1 MRQFYKKV
9 MVTLLA
15 VMLMVMAVPPGAVV
29 GNGIAVNSSVGEDNL
44 LQFTSAG
51 HVLGFSKDSVVIAS
65 ASHMLKTEFI
75 GANAVS
81 PETEQN
87 TSDETTDDTTPLF
100 NRVTYPNLWDDVTVV
115 YEAREGAIVKSTY
128 YVDTT
133 EEGTAVDNIRLGY
146 NRPVSVDENGN
157 LIIAYETGTLM
168 ETAPIAWQEIG
179 DRRDAVEVSY
189 VPLGDREIGFSL
201 GDHVSGIPVII
212 DPELNWNTFLGGTAL
227 DEPTDIAV
235 DSSGNIYISG
245 FSHATWDS
253 PLRAYTSD
261 EDGFVAKLD
270 SSGGIIWLTFLGASG
285 NDRAYGIAVDSS
297 GDIFVGG
304 YSSAT
309 WGTPVRSYTSDID
322 GFAVKLDSSGSITW
336 STFLG
341 GSGNDYLLDLEMDN
355 DGNVYIGG
363 WSTATWGSPVQTIG
377 GTDGF
382 AAKLDGSGN
391 LTWNTFVGG
400 TSGDYSYRIAVDGS
414 ENVYLTGYSTATW
427 GSPVRAFSPSF
438 DVFAVKLDS
447 SGGYV
452 WNTFLGSA
460 ETDIGNGIAVDSSG
474 NVYVGGYSS
483 STWGSPVRAY
493 SGDKDG
499 FAAKL
504 DSSGNITW
512 NTFFGSSAL
521 DIGEELTLDSNGN
534 LYMIGQ
540 STSTWGSP
548 ERAHSGFRDAVV
560 VKYDSDGNLTWH
572 TFLGSSALD
581 LGYGIA
587 VDSSGN
593 IYAGGRNFATWGSP
607 VRAFTADYDAS
618 ITKLIAPEMSVEGN
632 SVEIADG
639 DSSPSTADH
648 TDFGSADIA
657 SDTVVRTFTINN
669 TGSANLTL
677 SDTPIIAV
685 GGTNA
690 ADFTVTADATTPVA
704 ASGNTTFQVTF
715 NPSATG
721 VRSATLSIAN
731 DDSDENPYNFSIQ
744 GTGTSANSFNA
755 GPVSTPS
762 GGNGAPVTA
771 GDDIAPYVSRD
782 GMVTK
787 TRTIGSFDD
796 SYQLTLEKGITV
808 KTKIGTPLYYIHIS
822 AMRDSPLP
830 PEDAGVIGSV
840 YKFYPAGATFD
851 PPATLSTIYDPS
863 DLPEGIS
870 EGNLV
875 IAYYD
880 AESGEWIKLDSTVDR
895 ETNTITAK
903 VSHFTAFTIL
913 AYTRPA
919 AFAVSD
925 LTVSPTEVD
934 IGESVIISVILT
946 NTGDL
951 TGDYQVTLKIDNV
964 ETATEEVTLAG
975 GASQTV
981 TFTTAKD
988 VSGTYSVTVDSLSGT
1003 FMVKPLP
1010 VPALVPPPKPASPVP
1025 SPTPPPTPPTAVNQ
1039 WLIGGIIAGC
1049 VVAGLL
1055 VYFFVWR
1062 KRVAL

>member
-1 MRQFYKKV
+1 MIAEKLARLRPLGKGFLTLFLPAVLVLSFVFGTFYYVATKGQNMRQFYKKV

-309 WGTPVRSYTSDID
+309 WGTPVRSYTSAID

-341 GSGNDYLLDLEMDN
+341 GSGNDYLLDLEMDDN
-355 DGNVYIGG
+355 GNVYIGG

-460 ETDIGNGIAVDSSG
+460 EIDIGNGIAVDSSG

-744 GTGTSANSFNA
+744 GTGTSAPEMSVEGNSVEIA
-755 GPVSTPS
+755 DGDSSPSTADHTELSP
-762 GGNGAPVTA
+762 AVT
-771 GDDIAPYVSRD
+771 G
-782 GMVTK
+782 
-787 TRTIGSFDD
+787 
-796 SYQLTLEKGITV
+796 
-808 KTKIGTPLYYIHIS
+808 
-822 AMRDSPLP
+822 SPLP
-830 PEDAGVIGSV
+830 PD
-840 YKFYPAGATFD
+840 GA
-851 PPATLSTIYDPS
+851 
-863 DLPEGIS
+863 
-870 EGNLV
+870 
-875 IAYYD
+875 
-880 AESGEWIKLDSTVDR
+880 AEV
-895 ETNTITAK
+895 
-903 VSHFTAFTIL
+903 
-913 AYTRPA
+913 
-919 AFAVSD
+919 
-925 LTVSPTEVD
+925 
-934 IGESVIISVILT
+934 
-946 NTGDL
+946 
-951 TGDYQVTLKIDNV
+951 
-964 ETATEEVTLAG
+964 
-975 GASQTV
+975 
-981 TFTTAKD
+981 
-988 VSGTYSVTVDSLSGT
+988 
-1003 FMVKPLP
+1003 P
-1010 VPALVPPPKPASPVP
+1010 VP
-1025 SPTPPPTPPTAVNQ
+1025 
-1039 WLIGGIIAGC
+1039 
-1049 VVAGLL
+1049 
-1055 VYFFVWR
+1055 
-1062 KRVAL
+1062 